1 VRVKRFKRK
10 KMHYVT
16 VNKRT
21 PCNTASAI
29 IDYKELVAGIARGT
43 VKCSL
48 DNDAKIGQII

>member
-1 VRVKRFKRK
+1 
-10 KMHYVT
+10 MHYVT